1 MIKSMTAF
9 ARRDGQGDWG
19 SLSCEIRSVNH
30 RYLEAQFRLP
40 ESVRELETGLRERL
54 RSVLSRGK
62 VEVVLRLQLP
72 DAAEGLFSVNMEM
85 AQALN
90 HSINQVNR
98 ILDNPAHINA
108 LDILRWPGIMATEEP
123 ALEPV
128 KAELRALFERT
139 LEALLAAREDEGR
152 RIEPLLNERL
162 DAITACTGGLRRRL
176 PDVLQKQEQQL
187 RQRLEQAKVQVDE
200 ERLAQEMVLLAQKSD
215 VAEELERLQ
224 AHVTAVRDTLARNE
238 AVGRRL
244 DFLMQE
250 LNREANTL
258 SAKSIDTGMTQ
269 AAVELK
275 VWIEQM
281 REQIQNIE

>member
-9 ARRDGQGDWG
+9 ARRDAQGDWG

-30 RYLEAQFRLP
+30 RYLEAQFRLSEP
-40 ESVRELETGLRERL
+40 LRELEGDFRETL
-54 RSVLSRGK
+54 RSALSRGK
-62 VEVVLRLQLP
+62 LEVGLRLQLSECG
-72 DAAEGLFSVNMEM
+72 DGRFSVNMEM

-90 HSINQVNR
+90 ESINQVNR
-98 ILDNPAHINA
+98 MLDNPAHINA
-108 LDILRWPGIMATEEP
+108 LDILRWPGVMTAEEP

-128 KAELRALFERT
+128 KAEAQALFERT
-139 LEALLAAREDEGR
+139 LGALLEAREGEGR
-152 RIEPLLNERL
+152 RIEPLLAERL
-162 DAITACTGGLRRRL
+162 DAVEARTGELRQRL
-176 PDVLQKQEQQL
+176 PEVLQKQQDQL
-187 RQRLEQAKVQVDE
+187 RQRLEQARVEVDE
-200 ERLAQEMVLLAQKSD
+200 ERLAQEMVLLAQKAD
-215 VAEELERLQ
+215 VAEELDRLQ
-224 AHVTAVRDTLARNE
+224 AHVAEVRDTLVRKE

-258 SAKSIDTGMTQ
+258 SSKSIDTGVTQ

-281 REQIQNIE
+281 REQVQNVE